1 MISKMLE
8 TAILALQT
16 VNAGGDPN
24 APGAL
29 TPEQQ
34 AAADA
39 KAASDKVIADAK
51 AIADANAAAAADL
64 SNQAAYYGSLAI

>member
-8 TAILALQT
+8 TAILALQAT
-16 VNAGGDPN
+16 TGGDAN

-39 KAASDKVIADAK
+39 KAIADK
-51 AIADANAAAAADL
+51 AAAD
-64 SNQAAYYGSLAI
+64 A

>member
-8 TAILALQT
+8 TAILALQAT
-16 VNAGGDPN
+16 TGGDAN
-24 APGAL
+24 SPGAL
-29 TPEQQ
+29 TPDQQAIADKAIADAAAAKAAADQ

-39 KAASDKVIADAK
+39 
-51 AIADANAAAAADL
+51 ANL

>member
-39 KAASDKVIADAK
+39 QAANDKAIADAK
-51 AIADANAAAAADL
+51 AIAD
-64 SNQAAYYGSLAI
+64 

>member
-8 TAILALQT
+8 TAILALQET
-16 VNAGGDPN
+16 AGGDPN

-39 KAASDKVIADAK
+39 QAATDKAIADAK
-51 AIADANAAAAADL
+51 AIAD
-64 SNQAAYYGSLAI
+64 

>member
-1 MISKMLE
+1 MISKILE

-16 VNAGGDPN
+16 AGGDPN

-39 KAASDKVIADAK
+39 QAANDKAIADAK
-51 AIADANAAAAADL
+51 AIAD
-64 SNQAAYYGSLAI
+64 

>member
-8 TAILALQT
+8 TAILALQAT
-16 VNAGGDPN
+16 TDPN

-39 KAASDKVIADAK
+39 QAATDKAIADAK
-51 AIADANAAAAADL
+51 AIAD
-64 SNQAAYYGSLAI
+64 

>member
-1 MISKMLE
+1 MISKILE
-8 TAILALQT
+8 TAILALQAA
-16 VNAGGDPN
+16 NDPN

-39 KAASDKVIADAK
+39 KAAADKAIADAK
-51 AIADANAAAAADL
+51 AAADAAAAA
-64 SNQAAYYGSLAI
+64 AAA